1 MLNMWLT
8 VSFTTHGR
16 PVRLPTPGSQRV
28 RISLPPSLSI
38 SLSPFRADLARPPL
52 LRADLGP
59 PPPPPS
65 SGGPSR
71 SRPPPPADLGPPPA
85 DLGHSSS
92 RGGGALCGARAA
104 PPGRGGRRLE
114 ARRGRQLEARRDRRR
129 EVGGAAG
136 LPDLR
141 RSGAP
146 ERIRGG
152 VTAADAVGLF
162 FYII

>member
-1 MLNMWLT
+1 MPRCTASKHASTPINSDPENRSAMLNIRLT
-8 VSFTTHGR
+8 VSITTHGR

-71 SRPPPPADLGPPPA
+71 SRPP
-85 DLGHSSS
+85 SSGRS
-92 RGGGALCGARAA
+92 RPSSGRSRPLLLPWGGALGGARAA
-104 PPGRGGRRLE
+104 PPGRGG
-114 ARRGRQLEARRDRRR
+114 AAGGGGICGSHRRGDEGEEPVCLLD
-129 EVGGAAG
+129 
-136 LPDLR
+136 
-141 RSGAP
+141 
-146 ERIRGG
+146 
-152 VTAADAVGLF
+152 
-162 FYII
+162 